1 MSCLARWGS
10 TVAAASVPGPGPPAR
25 PGSRWWLADRPPP
38 AGSHDR
44 PASRRERACA
54 PCRWAGPC
62 RGPSARSGS
71 GPWPSAR
78 SYRRPVPMKTSMS
91 SVFIFVP
98 PLVAWVRGQP
108 VDDRSRTHA
117 CERPHTQRVVP
128 LIGSHQRPA
137 AAGDFRPPPDHLR
150 TGARQPCPQQ
160 LARPRT
166 TQDHQQGNG
175 ALRAVQETTGDLETV
190 RLPRPNACW
199 QHRRHRE
206 RRHRRAQGGHL
217 SVPGRPLPPGGGP
230 PWSPRERP
238 ARQPSTSSTKAQPPK
253 VCPNGY
259 VADNGMALGPS
270 RRGYT
275 GRLVEHVHSL
285 GGEPITSKQSPTTPP
300 PRARTSTSA
309 SPCSATWSGS
319 PWPPP
324 SPSFRGNPDPRLHAT
339 ARTAR
344 KPPNR
349 PR

>member
-137 AAGDFRPPPDHLR
+137 AAGDFRPPRIIYGQAQDNRAHSSWP
-150 TGARQPCPQQ
+150 GPGP
-160 LARPRT
+160 PRT
-166 TQDHQQGNG
+166 TNKVTGRSEPSKRPRATWRRFVYPAPMPAGSTG
-175 ALRAVQETTGDLETV
+175 ATENVVTTGRKVVIFQFQDDHSRLAVALPGRLE
-190 RLPRPNACW
+190 RDQPGS
-199 QHRRHRE
+199 HRRLRQ
-206 RRHRRAQGGHL
+206 RR
-217 SVPGRPLPPGGGP
+217 SRPRCAPTAT
-230 PWSPRERP
+230 W
-238 ARQPSTSSTKAQPPK
+238 
-253 VCPNGY
+253 
-259 VADNGMALGPS
+259 
-270 RRGYT
+270 
-275 GRLVEHVHSL
+275 
-285 GGEPITSKQSPTTPP
+285 PTTAWPWAP
-300 PRARTSTSA
+300 AEGGIPDAWWSTCT
-309 SPCSATWSGS
+309 P
-319 PWPPP
+319 
-324 SPSFRGNPDPRLHAT
+324 
-339 ARTAR
+339 
-344 KPPNR
+344 
-349 PR
+349 